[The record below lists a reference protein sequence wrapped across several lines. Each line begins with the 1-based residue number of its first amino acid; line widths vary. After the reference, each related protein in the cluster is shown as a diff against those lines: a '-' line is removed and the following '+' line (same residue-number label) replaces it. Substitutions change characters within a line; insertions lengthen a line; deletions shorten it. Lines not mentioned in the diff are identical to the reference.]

1 MSKKELYN
9 QLKFDKFPKNA
20 IEYAINNIK
29 EDWKENALKKAE
41 SYMETFPMSKEELKD
56 QLKFDKFTD
65 REIKYA
71 MENLNK

>member
-1 MSKKELYN
+1 M
-9 QLKFDKFPKNA
+9 
-20 IEYAINNIK
+20 
-29 EDWKENALKKAE
+29 KKAE
-41 SYMETFPMSKEELKD
+41 SYMETFPMSKEELKS